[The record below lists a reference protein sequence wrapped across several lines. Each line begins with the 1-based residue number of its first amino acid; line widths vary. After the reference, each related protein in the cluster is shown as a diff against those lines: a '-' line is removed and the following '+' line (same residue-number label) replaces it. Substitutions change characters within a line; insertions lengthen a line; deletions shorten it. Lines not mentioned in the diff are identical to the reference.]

1 MNEKANKQTF
11 GIAILIVVFI
21 VAGVGGYFL
30 GVNQVQS
37 QYKREQELNVI
48 LNRSDMEGMGEIN
61 GTIYVSGHKK
71 PDSDTVGSSIGYAA
85 LLRSLGYDA
94 QAVVFGPVNNETKFI
109 LHEAGLETPPLLED
123 ASGCNMVLMDHGDYE
138 QSADGMKDAFIVSI
152 IDHHSDGT
160 VNTGNQLVYDARP
173 LGSTATI
180 VWIRYRNYGITPE
193 KAVAHVLLGSV
204 LSDTSNLKTQTT
216 TNADREAVKALS
228 EMAGV
233 TDVDAFYQGM
243 YKALVSHEGMT
254 DEEIFFSDYKEY
266 KAGNFNYSIGC
277 INVYEE
283 QEANELAGKMKA
295 LMPETLKSTGMDM
308 TFTQIGILR
317 EDKSITYL
325 IPSDETAAEVLE
337 QAYGDVATFDGTSYI
352 LSPGISR
359 KKDLVPAITNILESY
374 PKEF

>member
-1 MNEKANKQTF
+1 MQHFSEA
-11 GIAILIVVFI
+11 L
-21 VAGVGGYFL
+21 
-30 GVNQVQS
+30 
-37 QYKREQELNVI
+37 
-48 LNRSDMEGMGEIN
+48 DMM
-61 GTIYVSGHKK
+61 
-71 PDSDTVGSSIGYAA
+71 
-85 LLRSLGYDA
+85 LRQWSLG
-94 QAVVFGPVNNETKFI
+94 
-109 LHEAGLETPPLLED
+109 
-123 ASGCNMVLMDHGDYE
+123 
-138 QSADGMKDAFIVSI
+138 SI
-152 IDHHSDGT
+152 
-160 VNTGNQLVYDARP
+160 
-173 LGSTATI
+173 
-180 VWIRYRNYGITPE
+180 
-193 KAVAHVLLGSV
+193 
-204 LSDTSNLKTQTT
+204 LSDTCNLKTQTT

-228 EMAGV
+228 EIAGV
-233 TDVDAFYQGM
+233 TDVDAFYQDM
-243 YKALVSHEGMT
+243 YKALLSHEGMT

-283 QEANELAGKMKA
+283 QEANELAGKIKA

-374 PKEF
+374 PKE